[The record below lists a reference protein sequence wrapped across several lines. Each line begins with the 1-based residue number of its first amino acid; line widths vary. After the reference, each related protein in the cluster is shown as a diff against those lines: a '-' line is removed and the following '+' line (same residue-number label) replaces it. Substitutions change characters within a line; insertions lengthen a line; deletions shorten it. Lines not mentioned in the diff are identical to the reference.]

1 MRCVASSHFL
11 LSVVEHRAGRCATAP
26 PGGSSL
32 RTVYRVRSAVALC
45 TELLEVGDSQAVPT
59 LVRPCTLEALHVVN
73 LFECHGLQQLVE
85 DHASLHDSELSA
97 TERHSQFL
105 VSCLTSTWRVAEQ
118 VAVNDRLILVGS
130 PVLTVVV
137 SGLKRPLTYLFT
149 LLVHQ

>member
-59 LVRPCTLEALHVVN
+59 LVRPCTLEAFHVVN

-85 DHASLHDSELSA
+85 DHASLRDSELCP
-97 TERHSQFL
+97 TEVHGQLLIGCAYSHVQRVMPPSTSEDTL
-105 VSCLTSTWRVAEQ
+105 VF
-118 VAVNDRLILVGS
+118 VGR

-137 SGLKRPLTYLFT
+137 SGLERPLTY
-149 LLVHQ
+149 